1 MKIFHLLK
9 LRGIGGVQ
17 SQFEVFYNNLTSK
30 QKSFNYIINT
40 SKIDKTYSSLLRNGN
55 NFILKFLTYFFS
67 NDVIIHS
74 YNNLV
79 SSKYYTLFKIIHPS
93 NLIYHERGNAWNLD
107 SSKKNL
113 VIKNSNLSK
122 LILCN
127 SEAAKIILNKK
138 FDVNMNKI
146 KVIYNGVVSDEMIKE
161 TKKTFKQQIKG
172 KFIIGYV
179 GRLETNKGVQ
189 SLIKTMQ
196 FLDQEKFQL
205 NIIGDG
211 SLRNKLEKYA
221 AELNINSIKF
231 FGRIDNAWSEMKNF
245 DILVVPSIREPLG
258 NVVIEAALNRVPV
271 IASKVDGIPE
281 IIDNFETGI
290 LISPSLPVNSYF
302 ISKSVPLPEYV
313 VDISTKTLKKPMEL
327 DPIEIME
334 AIKFLNKNK
343 TKADKFSEKLYKS
356 VINKFHV
363 KKYIQDLSEIYQ
375 EIL

>member
-1 MKIFHLLK
+1 
-9 LRGIGGVQ
+9 
-17 SQFEVFYNNLTSK
+17 
-30 QKSFNYIINT
+30 
-40 SKIDKTYSSLLRNGN
+40 
-55 NFILKFLTYFFS
+55 
-67 NDVIIHS
+67 VIIHS

>member
-55 NFILKFLTYFFS
+55 NFIPKFLTYFFS